1 MKDNSYQ
8 AVMARSND
16 IMKQAVG
23 IDYTRFVRGRLAFD
37 YQAMM
42 TEAGYSLDEVAAI
55 QQETGVGNTPLYEL
69 RNITRLVRLTAP
81 EGKGARIF
89 LKDEAATLRQL

>member
-1 MKDNSYQ
+1 MKGQQLPGGN
-8 AVMARSND
+8 VARSND

-42 TEAGYSLDEVAAI
+42 TEAGLQPGRS
-55 QQETGVGNTPLYEL
+55 GVPSS
-69 RNITRLVRLTAP
+69 RRPASATRPSTNC
-81 EGKGARIF
+81 
-89 LKDEAATLRQL
+89 AT